1 MNAGDTAWL
10 LVSAALV
17 MLMTP
22 GLALFY
28 GGMVQG
34 KNVLSTF
41 MHSFFALGLVT
52 VQFVLVG
59 YSLCFGTSWNGVI
72 GGLDFLGLEGVG
84 TEAAGAANAAAS
96 SSVPHLAF
104 MAYQCMFAVIAPA
117 LISGAYAERMRFSAY
132 VVFTLAWTTLVY
144 DPIAHWS
151 WAPGGWLLE
160 LGAIDFAGGTVV
172 HLSTGVSALVCA
184 LVLGKRRGYPSVRH
198 PPHNLTMTVLGAAI
212 LWFGWFGFNS
222 GAASLTDGRAALT
235 FVNTHIAAAAGGLA
249 WVLVEGSRIR
259 KTTMLGVASGIV
271 AGLVAI
277 TPAAGFV
284 SPMAALAIGAIAGAG
299 QGAARLRRRARCVR
313 RPRRRR
319 CRRRAADR
327 AVRARHLQRRQ
338 RRRPRAARQAGDRGR
353 RRGGVGG
360 RRDVRAAQGDRS
372 GDGPAGR
379 SRGRARRP
387 RRRAPRRVGLRQ
399 PERGR
404 PRRLTGR
411 AVSAAITYGWQLI
424 RENRLLASAKTDRNL
439 SMRDAAPAQVVSLD
453 EYRRARSSE
462 RRVAAMPR
470 PQSAPALQMAPA
482 VWVYWV
488 PVWVW

>member
-1 MNAGDTAWL
+1 MESMNSGDTAWL
-10 LVSAALV
+10 LISAGLV

-52 VQFVLVG
+52 VQFVVIG

-72 GGLDFLGLEGVG
+72 GGFDFVGLEGVG

-96 SSVPHLAF
+96 PTVPHLAF

-151 WAPGGWLLE
+151 WAAGGWLLK

-184 LVLGKRRGYPSVRH
+184 LVLGKRSGYPTVRR
-198 PPHNLTMTVLGAAI
+198 PPHNLTMTVLGAGI
-212 LWFGWFGFNS
+212 LWFGWFGFNAGS
-222 GAASLTDGRAALT
+222 ASLTEGRAALAL
-235 FVNTHIAAAAGGLA
+235 VNTHVAAAAGGLTWA
-249 WVLVEGSRIR
+249 IVEGSRIR
-259 KTTMLGVASGIV
+259 KTTMLGVASGLV

-284 SPMAALAIGAIAGAG
+284 TPMYALVIGGAAGAICYGGVLLKGKLGYDDALDAFGIHGIGGAAGALMTGLFARGIYNNGNAGGLSLLGKQAIAIGAAAAWSTVVTFVLLKVIDRVMGLRVDPEIEHDGLDGALHG
-299 QGAARLRRRARCVR
+299 ESAYGSPSGAA
-313 RPRRRR
+313 
-319 CRRRAADR
+319 
-327 AVRARHLQRRQ
+327 H
-338 RRRPRAARQAGDRGR
+338 G
-353 RRGGVGG
+353 
-360 RRDVRAAQGDRS
+360 
-372 GDGPAGR
+372 
-379 SRGRARRP
+379 
-387 RRRAPRRVGLRQ
+387 
-399 PERGR
+399 
-404 PRRLTGR
+404 T
-411 AVSAAITYGWQLI
+411 
-424 RENRLLASAKTDRNL
+424 
-439 SMRDAAPAQVVSLD
+439 
-453 EYRRARSSE
+453 
-462 RRVAAMPR
+462 
-470 PQSAPALQMAPA
+470 
-482 VWVYWV
+482 
-488 PVWVW
+488 

>member
-10 LVSAALV
+10 LISAGLV

-59 YSLCFGTSWNGVI
+59 YSLCFGTSQGGII
-72 GGLDFLGLEGVG
+72 GGFDFVGLEGVG
-84 TEAAGAANAAAS
+84 LEAAGAANTSAS
-96 SSVPHLAF
+96 ASVPHLAF

-184 LVLGKRRGYPSVRH
+184 LVLGKRRGYPAVRH

-212 LWFGWFGFNS
+212 LWFGWFGFNAGS
-222 GAASLTDGRAALT
+222 ASLTEGRAALAL
-235 FVNTHIAAAAGGLA
+235 VNTHVAAAAGGLA
-249 WVLVEGSRIR
+249 WVLLEGSRI
-259 KTTMLGVASGIV
+259 KKSTMLGMASGVV

-277 TPAAGFV
+277 TPAAGYV
-284 SPMAALAIGAIAGAG
+284 TPMYALVIGGIAGMICYGAVLVKTRLGYDDALDAFGVHGVGGAAGALMTGLFARGIYNGGNAGGLELVGKQAIAIGAAGAW
-299 QGAARLRRRARCVR
+299 AAVVTFVL
-313 RPRRRR
+313 
-319 CRRRAADR
+319 
-327 AVRARHLQRRQ
+327 LK
-338 RRRPRAARQAGDRGR
+338 GI
-353 RRGGVGG
+353 
-360 RRDVRAAQGDRS
+360 DV
-372 GDGPAGR
+372 
-379 SRGRARRP
+379 
-387 RRRAPRRVGLRQ
+387 VIGLRVD
-399 PERGR
+399 PEVEHDG
-404 PRRLTGR
+404 LDG
-411 AVSAAITYGWQLI
+411 ALHGESAYGSPSGG
-424 RENRLLASAKTDRNL
+424 AHGT
-439 SMRDAAPAQVVSLD
+439 
-453 EYRRARSSE
+453 
-462 RRVAAMPR
+462 
-470 PQSAPALQMAPA
+470 
-482 VWVYWV
+482 
-488 PVWVW
+488 